1 MDKHLSL
8 NDYHS
13 IIDMVNGTDEDLN
26 MALSILK
33 NHTQISSYIVAM
45 NLCSDKKKSIL
56 YNINEDK
63 DKDTSIVNIYN
74 ILIYQNKL
82 DKYKEL
88 FKHIVLT
95 RLENASMHS
104 NLNENIKHIK
114 LELNV

>member
-8 NDYHS
+8 DDYQS
-13 IIDMVNGTDEDLN
+13 IIDMVNGTNEDLN

-33 NHTQISSYIVAM
+33 NHNKISSYITAM
-45 NLCSDKKKSIL
+45 NLCSDKKRIILCSID
-56 YNINEDK
+56 EDK
-63 DKDTSIVNIYN
+63 DLDTSIVNIYN

-95 RLENASMHS
+95 RLENASKHS
-104 NLNENIKHIK
+104 NLDENIKHIK

>member
-13 IIDMVNGTDEDLN
+13 IIDMVNGTNEDIDL
-26 MALSILK
+26 ALEILK
-33 NHTQISSYIVAM
+33 NHNNISSYITAM
-45 NLCSDKKKSIL
+45 NLCSDKKKIICE
-56 YNINEDK
+56 NIDRDK
-63 DKDTSIVNIYN
+63 HFDTSIINIYN

-95 RLENASMHS
+95 RLENASKHS
-104 NLNENIKHIK
+104 NLDENIKHIK
-114 LELNV
+114 LKLNV